1 MPNLKDLRVRIDSVK
16 STQKIT
22 SAMKMVAAA
31 KLRRAQEQAEAARPF
46 SERMDRMLSSLYD
59 GLPAGT
65 GGPELLAG
73 KGKDDIHLIVVMTSD
88 RGLCGG
94 FNSSIVRGALKIIN
108 RLLDDG
114 KEVKVLCIGRKGRD
128 ILRRDFRS
136 LILDTFEDVGRKA
149 LSFVDATM
157 VSDRIL
163 RMFANGEFDV
173 CTMIYNRFQSAMT
186 QIVTPQQLIPFQA
199 SPKTHENAAE
209 ELDSS
214 QVEAAG
220 AGKAVYDFE
229 PDEQAILEDLLPR
242 NLSIQLFRAL
252 LENAA
257 SEQGARM
264 TAMDNA
270 TRNAGEMI
278 DDLTVTYN
286 RTRQAF
292 ITKELIEIISGAEA
306 L

>member
-31 KLRRAQEQAEAARPF
+31 KLRRAQEQAEAARPY
-46 SERMDRMLSSLYD
+46 SERMGRMLCSLSAVLAD
-59 GLPAGT
+59 GA
-65 GGPELLAG
+65 GGPELLVGNG
-73 KGKDDIHLIVVMTSD
+73 KNDIHLLVVMTSD

-94 FNSSIVRGALKIIN
+94 FNSSIVRGAIQIIK
-108 RLLDDG
+108 RLLNDG
-114 KEVKVLCIGRKGRD
+114 KEIKIICVGRKGRD
-128 ILRRDFRS
+128 ILRRDYPE
-136 LILDTFEDVGRKA
+136 LILNTFEDVGRKS
-149 LSFVDATM
+149 LSFVDAKM
-157 VSDRIL
+157 VGNRVFE
-163 RMFANGEFDV
+163 MFEAKEFDV
-173 CTMIYNRFQSAMT
+173 CTIIYNRFQSAIT
-186 QIVTPQQLIPFQA
+186 QVVTPQQLIPFQA
-199 SPKTHENAAE
+199 NDDD
-209 ELDSS
+209 LLGDSDDDHS
-214 QVEAAG
+214 SESLKSGEQRAI
-220 AGKAVYDFE
+220 YDFE
-229 PDEQAILEDLLPR
+229 PDEQEILADLLPR
-242 NLSIQLFRAL
+242 NLSVQLFRAL

-278 DDLTVTYN
+278 DDLTITYN

>member
-1 MPNLKDLRVRIDSVK
+1 
-16 STQKIT
+16 
-22 SAMKMVAAA
+22 
-31 KLRRAQEQAEAARPF
+31 
-46 SERMDRMLSSLYD
+46 
-59 GLPAGT
+59 
-65 GGPELLAG
+65 
-73 KGKDDIHLIVVMTSD
+73 MTSD

-94 FNSSIVRGALKIIN
+94 FNSSIVRGALKIIR
-108 RLLDDG
+108 RLLEDG
-114 KEVKVLCIGRKGRD
+114 KEVKVLCVGRKGRD

-136 LILDTFEDVGRKA
+136 LILDTFEDIGRKH
-149 LSFVDATM
+149 LSFADATM
-157 VSDRIL
+157 VGDRVL
-163 RMFANGEFDV
+163 GMFASGEFDV
-173 CTMIYNRFQSAMT
+173 CTIIYNRFQSAMT

-199 SPKTHENAAE
+199 SRRTHANGADGIETSEVEQAE
-209 ELDSS
+209 A
-214 QVEAAG
+214 Q
-220 AGKAVYDFE
+220 KAVYEFE
-229 PDEQAILEDLLPR
+229 PDEQEILEDLLPR

>member
-31 KLRRAQEQAEAARPF
+31 KLRRAQEQAEAARPY
-46 SERMDRMLSSLYD
+46 SERMDRMLGSLAE
-59 GLPAGT
+59 GLPKGA

-73 KGKDDIHLIVVMTSD
+73 NGKDDVHLLVVMTSD

-94 FNSSIVRGALKIIN
+94 FNSSIVRGALHII
-108 RLLDDG
+108 RGLLDDG
-114 KEVKVLCIGRKGRD
+114 KEVKVLCVGRKGRD

-136 LILDTFEDVGRKA
+136 LILDTFEEVGRKS
-149 LSFVDATM
+149 LSFADAKM
-157 VSDRIL
+157 VGNRVL
-163 RMFANGEFDV
+163 NMYEAGEFDV
-173 CTMIYNRFQSAMT
+173 CTIIYNRFQSAIT
-186 QIVTPQQLIPFQA
+186 QIVTPQQLIPFRA
-199 SPKTHENAAE
+199 SEDSSVDDAENAN
-209 ELDSS
+209 SS
-214 QVEAAG
+214 DATDDAQ
-220 AGKAVYDFE
+220 KAVYEFE
-229 PDEQAILEDLLPR
+229 PDEQEILEDLLPR
-242 NLSIQLFRAL
+242 NLSVQLFRAL

-278 DDLTVTYN
+278 DSLTITYN

>member
-31 KLRRAQEQAEAARPF
+31 KLRRAQEQAEAARPY
-46 SERMDRMLSSLYD
+46 SERMDRMLGSLSE
-59 GLPAGT
+59 GLPTGA

-73 KGKDDIHLIVVMTSD
+73 NGKDDVHLLVVMTSD

-94 FNSSIVRGALKIIN
+94 FNSSIVRGALKII
-108 RLLDDG
+108 RGLLDDG
-114 KEVKVLCIGRKGRD
+114 KDVKVLCVGRKGRD

-136 LILDTFEDVGRKA
+136 LILDTFEDLGRKR
-149 LSFVDATM
+149 LSFADATT
-157 VSDRIL
+157 VGDRIL
-163 RMFANGEFDV
+163 SMFEADEFDV
-173 CTMIYNRFQSAMT
+173 CTIIYNRFQSAMT
-186 QIVTPQQLIPFQA
+186 QIVTPQQLIPFRASDVDQA
-199 SPKTHENAAE
+199 NDTGDDVSEATQ
-209 ELDSS
+209 DGS
-214 QVEAAG
+214 Q
-220 AGKAVYDFE
+220 KAVYEFE
-229 PDEQAILEDLLPR
+229 PDEQEILEDLLPR
-242 NLSIQLFRAL
+242 NLSVQLFRAL

>member
-31 KLRRAQEQAEAARPF
+31 KLRRAQEQAEAARPY
-46 SERMDRMLSSLYD
+46 SERMDRMLGSLSA
-59 GLPAGT
+59 GLAGGA
-65 GGPELLAG
+65 GGPQLLVGNG
-73 KGKDDIHLIVVMTSD
+73 KNDIHLLVVMTSD

-94 FNSSIVRGALKIIN
+94 FNSSIVRGATQIIK

-114 KEVKVLCIGRKGRD
+114 KEIKIICIGRKGRD
-128 ILRRDFRS
+128 ILRRNYPE
-136 LILDTFEDVGRKA
+136 LILNTFEEVGRKS
-149 LSFVDATM
+149 LSFVDAKM
-157 VSDRIL
+157 VGNRIYE
-163 RMFANGEFDV
+163 MFEAKEFDV
-173 CTMIYNRFQSAMT
+173 CTIVYNRFQSAIT
-186 QIVTPQQLIPFQA
+186 QVVTPQQLIPFRA
-199 SPKTHENAAE
+199 NDDDMSGD
-209 ELDSS
+209 LDDDHSS
-214 QVEAAG
+214 VTLKSGEQRAIYE
-220 AGKAVYDFE
+220 FE
-229 PDEQAILEDLLPR
+229 PDEQEILEDLLPR
-242 NLSIQLFRAL
+242 NLSVQLFRAL

-278 DDLTVTYN
+278 DDLTITYN

>member
-1 MPNLKDLRVRIDSVK
+1 
-16 STQKIT
+16 
-22 SAMKMVAAA
+22 
-31 KLRRAQEQAEAARPF
+31 
-46 SERMDRMLSSLYD
+46 
-59 GLPAGT
+59 
-65 GGPELLAG
+65 
-73 KGKDDIHLIVVMTSD
+73 
-88 RGLCGG
+88 
-94 FNSSIVRGALKIIN
+94 
-108 RLLDDG
+108 
-114 KEVKVLCIGRKGRD
+114 
-128 ILRRDFRS
+128 
-136 LILDTFEDVGRKA
+136 
-149 LSFVDATM
+149 
-157 VSDRIL
+157 
-163 RMFANGEFDV
+163 
-173 CTMIYNRFQSAMT
+173 MIYNRFQSAMT

-242 NLSIQLFRAL
+242 NLSIQLFHAL

>member
-31 KLRRAQEQAEAARPF
+31 KLRRAQEQAEAARPY
-46 SERMDRMLSSLYD
+46 SERMDRMLSSLSD
-59 GLPAGT
+59 GLSTGA
-65 GGPELLAG
+65 GGPELLVG
-73 KGKDDIHLIVVMTSD
+73 NGKDDIHLLVVMTSD

-94 FNSSIVRGALKIIN
+94 FNSSIVRGALQIIR
-108 RLLDDG
+108 RLLDG
-114 KEVKVLCIGRKGRD
+114 NKEVKVLCVGRKGRD
-128 ILRRDFRS
+128 ILRRVYPAI
-136 LILDTFEDVGRKA
+136 ILDTFEEVGRKS
-149 LSFVDATM
+149 LSFVDAKI
-157 VSDRIL
+157 VGDRIFQ
-163 RMFANGEFDV
+163 MFEAREFDV
-173 CTMIYNRFQSAMT
+173 CTIIYNRFQSAMT
-186 QIVTPQQLIPFQA
+186 QVVTPQQLIPFRTPEDYQSDGKSDDETFA
-199 SPKTHENAAE
+199 NQEN
-209 ELDSS
+209 SK
-214 QVEAAG
+214 Q
-220 AGKAVYDFE
+220 KAIYEFE
-229 PDEQAILEDLLPR
+229 PDEQEILEDLLPR
-242 NLSIQLFRAL
+242 NLSVQLFRAL

-270 TRNAGEMI
+270 TRNAGDMI
-278 DDLTVTYN
+278 DDLTITYN

>member
-31 KLRRAQEQAEAARPF
+31 KLRRAQEQAEAARPY
-46 SERMDRMLSSLYD
+46 SKRMDRMLSSLYD

-94 FNSSIVRGALKIIN
+94 FNSSIVRGALKIIH

-114 KEVKVLCIGRKGRD
+114 KEVKVLCVGRKGRD
-128 ILRRDFRS
+128 ILRRDFRP

-149 LSFVDATM
+149 LSFADARM
-157 VSDRIL
+157 VGDRIL
-163 RMFANGEFDV
+163 SMFASGEFDV
-173 CTMIYNRFQSAMT
+173 CTIIYNRFQSAMT

-199 SPKTHENAAE
+199 SRETHANDADEIDPSEVERDDAE
-209 ELDSS
+209 
-214 QVEAAG
+214 
-220 AGKAVYDFE
+220 KAVYEFE
-229 PDEQAILEDLLPR
+229 PDEQEILEDLLPR